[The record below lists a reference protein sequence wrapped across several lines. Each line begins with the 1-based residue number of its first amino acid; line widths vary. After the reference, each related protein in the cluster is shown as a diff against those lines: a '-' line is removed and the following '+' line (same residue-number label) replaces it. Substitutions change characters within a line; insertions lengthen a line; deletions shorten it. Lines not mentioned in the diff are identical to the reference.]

1 MKKLFIFLT
10 SLIIVFAVI
19 VVKGISADAKISNE
33 FFPVIIGGEG
43 GGGGSSAPSGYKV
56 DEITSTT
63 TAPSG
68 ATISLNTE
76 NSTKRWRNGIIEHW
90 YNYKITSFKKIKG
103 VYSHFGFY
111 GKRLLEQGDASFS
124 FNSNYK
130 WTAFTTE
137 SMAYSSHIRK
147 EFSLSLFAT
156 FEYDGAGG
164 EVKDN
169 TSIGMSYVY
178 NYTYST
184 TEMQETFSSI
194 EMKLDSD
201 SAKKYCPEGYNIAI
215 GQYGTYY
222 LATFE
227 YQEYENYWW
236 GKYACGEVLYGS
248 LIIANPMNMA
258 FNYVISKATDSAGPF
273 YYYVG

>member
-1 MKKLFIFLT
+1 MKKILILLT
-10 SLIIVFAVI
+10 SLISIVTIF
-19 VVKGISADAKISNE
+19 VVKGGVTSIAKAPSPTIDIVPYPE
-33 FFPVIIGGEG
+33 YGA
-43 GGGGSSAPSGYKV
+43 APSGYKM

-137 SMAYSSHIRK
+137 SMAYSNQIRN
-147 EFSLSLFAT
+147 EFSLSLYAT

-164 EVKDN
+164 EVRNN

-236 GKYACGEVLYGS
+236 GKYPCGEVLYGS

-258 FNYVISKATDSAGPF
+258 FNYVISKAADSAGPY